1 MHQMHQMDEIKA
13 FLSSNEKS
21 LVVIGASKSG
31 KTKCCLECIHGFTQS
46 NSSSSSSSSNNSK
59 QNVLVLEYDDLDTH
73 ADLVKVVSNFIT
85 TPCKLED
92 LIQCSANANANAS
105 ANATII
111 DKAKLKIIFLDD
123 VDILFSQDRYAN
135 NYIQEIITKS
145 KPNVKVIMTCS
156 ASEERKTTDVKKK
169 SSMVRL
175 STNTYQDSDQD
186 PDPHKTYFDM
196 NIYQVVDRLFENREK
211 GLDDTELAASLDP
224 TLISFMMYDNY
235 KMYFCD
241 NYKMQHPSSQDMN
254 KKSKDISNAY
264 VHTSI
269 IEDFVFNTNDWNLAE
284 MASIIRCHTIR
295 LSQRDLML
303 KQDKI
308 NQKSK
313 AKEKEKDTKDIQY
326 TQITSRSAQH
336 FNILKKTM
344 AVSELTSSNVAYMSR
359 LAYSQGIAK
368 TRRLDLKTD
377 VGAVCQAFIFN
388 IYDSMPKKKKKILGI

>member
-1 MHQMHQMDEIKA
+1 MHQMDEIKA

-31 KTKCCLECIHGFTQS
+31 KTKCCLECIHVFAQ
-46 NSSSSSSSSNNSK
+46 SSSSK

-92 LIQCSANANANAS
+92 LIQCGNSNSNANANANA
-105 ANATII
+105 II

-175 STNTYQDSDQD
+175 STNTYQDPDQD

-295 LSQRDLML
+295 LSQRDLI
-303 KQDKI
+303 KKT
-308 NQKSK
+308 NK
-313 AKEKEKDTKDIQY
+313 AKEKDIKDIQY